1 MQRPDL
7 GLKSPE
13 PPPPPPRVYKQK
25 QKFDD
30 GRPLLSWSPWAAA
43 HTSPYVKKTKKQQQT
58 TPIKPTKTNK
68 QTRSKVNTCYLTT
81 DPIHF

>member
-7 GLKSPE
+7 GLKSP

-43 HTSPYVKKTKKQQQT
+43 HTSPYVKKT
-58 TPIKPTKTNK
+58 
-68 QTRSKVNTCYLTT
+68 
-81 DPIHF
+81 